1 MLNMLTLWTD
11 RINTIWNMAD
21 TYAKLFG
28 SILDS
33 TVWQESLPTKVVW
46 ITMLAMKDRNGYVGA
61 AIPGLAKRAGVSVE
75 ECEGALTKFLSPDP
89 YSRSKEHNGRRI
101 EVSDG
106 GWTVLNHEKY
116 RQKMSLEDRREY
128 KRQKQ
133 AEYRAKASPKE
144 SRKAKQLR
152 LNEDAKER
160 AFVKAEENGDLER
173 AGRIA
178 AGEES

>member
-1 MLNMLTLWTD
+1 
-11 RINTIWNMAD
+11 MAD

-61 AIPGLAKRAGVSVE
+61 AVPGLAKRAGVTVA
-75 ECEGALTKFLSPDP
+75 ECEAALKKFLSPDR
-89 YSRSKEHNGRRI
+89 YSRSTEHEGRRI
-101 EVSDG
+101 EVVDG

-133 AEYRAKASPKE
+133 AEYRAKSVPKE
-144 SRKAKQLR
+144 SQKAKAIRLR
-152 LNEDAKER
+152 EDAREA
-160 AFVKAEENGDLER
+160 AFVKAEESGDLER

-178 AGEES
+178 AGEEA